1 MTEIAL
7 IGNPN
12 SGKTSLFNL
21 ITGTNQRVGNW
32 PGVTV
37 ERKSGFSK
45 KDKSIQIQDL
55 PGIYSMS
62 PYSPEEKVARDY
74 LLSQEADS
82 ILNVVDAT
90 NLERN
95 LYLTTQLIETGIPVT
110 VALNMSDVL
119 EAQGRFIDTEKLS
132 YQLGVPVIAT
142 SAIKQTGVEKAIKN
156 KDYNEAYELLQAMC
170 KQKGIKWNLYLRYY
184 TYFGACKLFD
194 DGNYKAAY
202 ENFDKIRGFRDVDS
216 FYKKEE
222 YEYLKLCGT
231 WYMVDSQINAD
242 FILSISGKQMVV
254 TTIEY
259 GYYDSQTNEISFT
272 LVKKDNKYIMQ
283 QSDGQCDYYLT
294 FFDSKLELREYD
306 TGSLIG
312 TFVCEDAE

>member
-1 MTEIAL
+1 
-7 IGNPN
+7 
-12 SGKTSLFNL
+12 
-21 ITGTNQRVGNW
+21 
-32 PGVTV
+32 
-37 ERKSGFSK
+37 
-45 KDKSIQIQDL
+45 
-55 PGIYSMS
+55 
-62 PYSPEEKVARDY
+62 
-74 LLSQEADS
+74 
-82 ILNVVDAT
+82 
-90 NLERN
+90 
-95 LYLTTQLIETGIPVT
+95 
-110 VALNMSDVL
+110 
-119 EAQGRFIDTEKLS
+119 
-132 YQLGVPVIAT
+132 
-142 SAIKQTGVEKAIKN
+142 
-156 KDYNEAYELLQAMC
+156 MC

-259 GYYDSQTNEISFT
+259 GYYDTQTNEISFT
-272 LVKKDNKYIMQ
+272 LIKKDNKYIMQ

-294 FFDSKLELREYD
+294 FFGSKLELREYD